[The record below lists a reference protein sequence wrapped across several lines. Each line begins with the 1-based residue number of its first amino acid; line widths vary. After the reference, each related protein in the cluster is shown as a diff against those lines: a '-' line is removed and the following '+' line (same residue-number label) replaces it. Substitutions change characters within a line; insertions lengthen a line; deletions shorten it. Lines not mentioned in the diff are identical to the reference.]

1 MQNDKNN
8 TRLVWS
14 DDPKDKSKVDDGKK
28 KPPPQDAPE
37 YVASS
42 QWVAVFRIEKGG
54 RGGKTVTVIDQLPKH
69 ETFLN
74 TLCKELKSKCGS
86 GGTYMLSNGVG
97 QIEIQGDK
105 RDMIKA
111 IFDKKGYRYKGM

>member
-1 MQNDKNN
+1 MQGNEKN

-14 DDPKDKSKVDDGKK
+14 DDPKDKGNVDDGKK
-28 KPPPQDAPE
+28 KRPEQAPLE

-69 ETFLN
+69 ETFLSS
-74 TLCKELKSKCGS
+74 LCKELKSKCGS
-86 GGTYMLSNGVG
+86 GGTYALKNGGGV
-97 QIEIQGDK
+97 IEIQGDK
-105 RDMIKA
+105 RTAIKA